1 MEPPVQLG
9 ELYSV
14 KTQVRRESKQEG
26 VCVCIKLM
34 HFAAR
39 QKLTQ
44 PGNTTL
50 LQWEKKTH
58 LFLTLSAFIKQNKLK
73 RI

>member
-50 LQWEKKTH
+50 LQWEKKN
-58 LFLTLSAFIKQNKLK
+58 AFVFNIERFHQTK
-73 RI
+73 